1 MVRFVLAAALVAPLA
16 GIGVAA
22 PPSNPDPKALAVPPE
37 QLSKARELVQKL
49 ASDAFIDRERAQ
61 EALAEMGRLA
71 RPALLDGARTDPD
84 PEIRQRCQALLPKA
98 TAAEMK
104 ARLAAFLADADGKFD
119 HDLPGWNK
127 LRAAVRGE
135 FTAFGW
141 TWAARPSAD
150 KTARALFTEFLSV
163 PGGSELLSA
172 LDRDRGTAGQVVA
185 ARKQELYNARFPRNG
200 TPGRN
205 PSVAEVAVVMFAESQ
220 VPAKNVPR
228 ATALTSVITA
238 SGLST
243 AVQND
248 DDRGRALKAVMT
260 AWFDSRT
267 EGVDMYSALTLANN
281 MNNTQAAG
289 RLAGRLLTVPGVT
302 GFYRG
307 QAMSTIVRLKMT
319 EQLPA
324 VEKAFGDQAVI
335 STTIRVVNG
344 VQVRQTTEVRDAAL
358 ATAVLLTGQDP
369 AAYHFESLT
378 KGTTTFTYTQG
389 RIAEGK
395 RDEAFAKWK
404 EWREK
409 NP

>member
-1 MVRFVLAAALVAPLA
+1 MVRFVLAAALIAPLA
-16 GIGVAA
+16 GVGPGA
-22 PPSNPDPKALAVPPE
+22 PPSNPDPKALEVPPE
-37 QLSKARELVQKL
+37 ELSKARELVQKL
-49 ASDAFIDRERAQ
+49 ASDAFRERERAQ

-71 RPALLDGARTDPD
+71 RPALLDAARSDPD
-84 PEIRQRCQALLPKA
+84 PEVRQRCQLLLPKA

-104 ARLAAFLADADGKFD
+104 ARLDAFLADTEGKYD

-141 TWAARPSAD
+141 TWAARPGAD
-150 KTARALFTEFLSV
+150 KTARALFTDFLKA
-163 PGGSELLSA
+163 PGGRELLSA
-172 LDRDRGTAGQVVA
+172 LDRERATAGQVVA
-185 ARKQELYNARFPRNG
+185 ARKQELYQARFPRNG
-200 TPGRN
+200 SPGRN

-238 SGLST
+238 SGLSA
-243 AVQND
+243 AVQAD
-248 DDRGRALKAVMT
+248 DDRGRALRAVVN

-307 QAMSTIVRLKMT
+307 QAMSTIVRLKLT
-319 EQLPA
+319 DQLPS
-324 VEKAFGDQAVI
+324 VEKALGDQAVL
-335 STTIRVVNG
+335 STTSRVVNG
-344 VQVRQTTEVRDAAL
+344 AVVRQTIEVRDAAL

-369 AAYHFESLT
+369 ADYHFEGLA
-378 KGTTTFTYTQG
+378 KGTTAFTYTQG

-395 RDEAFAKWK
+395 RDEALKKWK